1 MKDDLSKLTQIIDY
15 LFYFLNKI
23 QNLYPSFFK
32 KKALRSKLVDNDI
45 SLEVVRERLIELENF
60 ILLGVLSSNKLGID
74 NSEERISLLNKRIFD
89 IEEENKKLHDQLK
102 CLINEKQIDEGKE
115 GENKKEEELQKMKEF
130 ENRLL
135 ELENQLTSII

>member
-89 IEEENKKLHDQLK
+89 MEEENKKLHDQLK

>member
-1 MKDDLSKLTQIIDY
+1 MSKLTQIIDY

-60 ILLGVLSSNKLGID
+60 ILRGVLSSNKLGID

>member
-60 ILLGVLSSNKLGID
+60 ILRGVLSSNKLGID

-89 IEEENKKLHDQLK
+89 MEEENKKLHDQLK

>member
-1 MKDDLSKLTQIIDY
+1 MSKLTQIIDY

-74 NSEERISLLNKRIFD
+74 NSEERISLLNKRI
-89 IEEENKKLHDQLK
+89 L
-102 CLINEKQIDEGKE
+102 
-115 GENKKEEELQKMKEF
+115 KMK
-130 ENRLL
+130 
-135 ELENQLTSII
+135 IMI